1 MTDSERIKELL
12 KYLNVSANKLSKEL
26 KLATPQV
33 FYDIKAGRCGISKEL
48 ARKINEKYINVNPVW
63 LLTGAGRMIDDLA
76 FSPDKSEPIDMIDG
90 AKHDSPEP
98 AEVPLVDIG
107 GVGNIPQTDRFSHHS
122 GEIMLAF
129 PDSQRGDL
137 AIRHYGDS
145 MSPIIPAGA
154 ILLIRKVEQW
164 KEYLGYGNDFVI
176 ILSDGR
182 RLTKHIV
189 GRTMQGAFLARS
201 YKEGIEDESIPISMV
216 QEVWKVIS
224 VLSLQGW

>member
-1 MTDSERIKELL
+1 MPDSERIIELL
-12 KYLNVSANKLSKEL
+12 KYLEISANKLSKEL
-26 KLATPQV
+26 NLSTPQI

-48 ARKINEKYINVNPVW
+48 ARKINERFINVNPVW
-63 LLTGAGRMIDDLA
+63 LLTGAGSMISGGYSSSISA
-76 FSPDKSEPIDMIDG
+76 
-90 AKHDSPEP
+90 PEHNWTEST
-98 AEVPLVDIG
+98 EVPLVDIAGMGELSHDGFNVHDSG
-107 GVGNIPQTDRFSHHS
+107 GQEVT
-122 GEIMLAF
+122 LAF
-129 PDSQRGDL
+129 PDSRRGDL

-182 RLTKHIV
+182 RLTKQII
-189 GRTMQGAFLARS
+189 GQTPEGEFMARS
-201 YKEGIEDESIPISMV
+201 YKEEIEDENIPITMV

-224 VLSLQGW
+224 ILSLQGW